1 MVFWQQLSSWATEE
15 RERAPER
22 IWSAISACLSEV
34 MATLVFLRRVTMVE
48 CWAWEGG
55 GLFERGWLKDAA
67 HAAPLCGA
75 GNAGEKPKWAGG
87 CGLIGLDESWE

>member
-1 MVFWQQLSSWATEE
+1 
-15 RERAPER
+15 
-22 IWSAISACLSEV
+22 
-34 MATLVFLRRVTMVE
+34 MVE

-87 CGLIGLDESWE
+87 CGLIGLDES